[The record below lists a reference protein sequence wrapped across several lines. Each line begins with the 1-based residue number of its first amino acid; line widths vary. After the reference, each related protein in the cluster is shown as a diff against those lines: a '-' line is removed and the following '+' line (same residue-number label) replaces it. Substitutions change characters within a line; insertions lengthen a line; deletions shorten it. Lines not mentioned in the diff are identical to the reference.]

1 MKFALKIIL
10 LTTFVFSID
19 YECLSAQRFL
29 YILNDDCLNEL
40 SESAENYFKKTQIS
54 VIRDSRGIILRL
66 EIKNPAKE
74 YSKFSPEFY
83 TNIISIEHFLAKI
96 KNPAIIEVHT
106 ENISSQKD
114 FGIKNWEMSTV
125 IANRIEE
132 LMLKMGKE
140 CLRGRI
146 NSIGYGEF
154 LPSKNTSNNGGAYP
168 NRVDIIILCNISGE

>member
-1 MKFALKIIL
+1 MKLALEIIL
-10 LTTFVFSID
+10 IIIFIFSIE
-19 YECLSAQRFL
+19 YEGFSAQRFL
-29 YILNDDCLNEL
+29 YILNDDCVNEL
-40 SESAENYFKKTQIS
+40 TESAENYFKSSPIT
-54 VIRDSRGIILRL
+54 VLRDSRGIILRF
-66 EIKNPAKE
+66 EIKNPQKE
-74 YSKFSPEFY
+74 YEQFSQNFY
-83 TNIISIEHFLAKI
+83 KNIISAEHFLAKI

-114 FGIKNWEMSTV
+114 YGIKNWEMSTV